1 MVRIKLKDYKGDF
14 VCVVDQ
20 FDDHKYLNIDEIEEI
35 KEYSQDGFIIYG
47 TEIEKVF
54 DEYFIRNYLK
64 NTFESYADDNGY
76 EDMNDCMNYD
86 GEDWKKVEQAVRE
99 YFDSL
104 GGANEIYCC
113 NKNIIIEVE

>member
-20 FDDHKYLNIDEIEEI
+20 FDDHKYLNVDEIEKI
-35 KEYSQDGFIIYG
+35 KEYNQDGFIIYG
-47 TEIEKVF
+47 TELEKVF
-54 DEYFIRNYLK
+54 DEDFIKNYLK
-64 NTFESYADDNGY
+64 DPFKTYAESNGY
-76 EDMNDCMNYD
+76 DDMEYCMDFD
-86 GEDWKKVEQAVRE
+86 GESWKKVEQAVRK